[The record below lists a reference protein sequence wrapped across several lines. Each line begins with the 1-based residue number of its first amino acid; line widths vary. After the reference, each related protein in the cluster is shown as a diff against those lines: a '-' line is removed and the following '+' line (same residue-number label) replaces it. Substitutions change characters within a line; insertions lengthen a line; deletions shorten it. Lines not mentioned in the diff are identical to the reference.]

1 MATQIRIKRRAAGG
15 AAGAPATLLNGELAF
30 NEQDDTL
37 YYGKGNGAGGSA
49 TAIIAIAGPGKYA
62 NLGTANTWTGAQTFN
77 GNTVFGGTINFGS
90 GTLTNLP
97 LNKLTDVNI
106 TGTPSNGQMLAW
118 DNTASRWVNK
128 TPNSAKVYSLAD
140 TDVTTATGATT
151 SLKITA
157 ALINKGAGAGGIAAG
172 SALNAGDICV
182 VSGTTAGVSG
192 SWIYDGTAWVSM
204 PSGGGGGT
212 VSSVSVTVPPWLSV
226 SGSPVTTNGTI
237 AITSAAEAANTILA
251 GPALGANAVPSFR
264 ALVAADIPNLAA
276 SYVLAAR
283 TLTVE
288 DGLTIG
294 TTTAPTATS
303 SAMGAASGTN
313 LFIGIGTIDCGTF

>member
-1 MATQIRIKRRAAGG
+1 MATNIRIKRRAAGG

-37 YYGKGNGAGGSA
+37 YYGKGNGAGGAA
-49 TAIIAIAGPGKYA
+49 TAIVAIAGPGKFA

-77 GNTVFGGTINFGS
+77 GNTVFGGNIDFGA

-97 LNKLTDVNI
+97 LSKLTDTTI
-106 TGTPSNGQMLAW
+106 TTPTNGQMLAW
-118 DNTASRWVNK
+118 DNTASKWVNK
-128 TPNSAKVYSLAD
+128 TPNTAKVYSLAD
-140 TDVTTATGATT
+140 TDVTAATGATT
-151 SLKITA
+151 ALKITA
-157 ALINKGAGAGGIAAG
+157 ALINKGAAAGGIAAAG
-172 SALNAGDICV
+172 SLNAGDICV
-182 VSGTTAGVSG
+182 VSGSASGVSG
-192 SWIYDGTAWVSM
+192 SWIYDGTTWVVL

-212 VSSVSVTVPPWLSV
+212 VSSVAVTVPSWLTV
-226 SGSPVTTNGTI
+226 TGSPVTTSGTI

-251 GPALGANAVPSFR
+251 GPATGANAVPSFR
-264 ALVAADIPNLAA
+264 ALVKADIPDL
-276 SYVLAAR
+276 SSDYVLAAR

-294 TTTAPTATS
+294 TVTAPTTKS

>member
-1 MATQIRIKRRAAGG
+1 MATNIRIKRRAAGG

-37 YYGKGNGAGGSA
+37 YYGKGSGAGGTA
-49 TAIIAIAGPGKYA
+49 TSVVAIAGPGKYS
-62 NLGTANTWTGAQTFN
+62 NVGTANTWTGAQTFN
-77 GNTVFGGTINFGS
+77 GNTVFGGNIDFGA

-97 LNKLTDVNI
+97 LSKLTDTTI
-106 TGTPSNGQMLAW
+106 TTPTNGQLLAW

-128 TPNSAKVYSLAD
+128 TPNTAKVYSLAD
-140 TDVTTATGATT
+140 TDVTAATGATT
-151 SLKITA
+151 ALKITA
-157 ALINKGAGAGGIAAG
+157 ALINKGAAAGGIAAAG
-172 SALNAGDICV
+172 SLNAGDICV
-182 VSGTTAGVSG
+182 VSGSASGVSG
-192 SWIYDGTAWVSM
+192 SWIYDGTTWVVL

-212 VSSVSVTVPPWLSV
+212 VSSVAVTVPSWLTV
-226 SGSPVTTNGTI
+226 TGSPVTTSGTI

-251 GPALGANAVPSFR
+251 GPATGANAVPSFR
-264 ALVAADIPNLAA
+264 ALAKADIPDL
-276 SYVLAAR
+276 SSDYVLAAR

-294 TTTAPTATS
+294 TTTAPTTKS
-303 SAMGAASGTN
+303 SNMGAASGTN